1 MKRILLLIAMM
12 ALVVPASF
20 GAFAHDGNQPVRNN
34 NIGENSGHK
43 HLELK
48 VSLLHI
54 QRLFDLAENSF
65 YQGMGDA
72 QVMEYALVLNRLERE
87 LVGVLDVLPATAVND
102 MQNIQRTISDAR
114 FTLLADNNVGE
125 ANRLVGR
132 ADINFGAL
140 SSKLIVTEMLP

>member
-20 GAFAHDGNQPVRNN
+20 GTFAHDGNQSVRSN